1 MIGFFINQKGEH
13 HMSSY
18 ELTIKRI
25 AGLIF
30 AVAIITAILFMPLVK
45 PVLAQQVTMETL
57 LDRIQIEDLLTNY
70 YYDLSRSNAHEL
82 SEYFTED
89 ALLDVDGT
97 IAKGRAEIGKLYQSP
112 EPASK
117 EPAPA
122 PSRRM
127 HMLLTNPIIKIKG
140 NTATAHVI
148 WTGVMNEGIGKLP
161 QVVEQGR
168 EDTELV
174 KQNGKWLIKR
184 RYITADG
191 RMPNRFDTNY
201 KPRENPL
208 EQSE

>member
-1 MIGFFINQKGEH
+1 
-13 HMSSY
+13 MSSN
-18 ELTIKRI
+18 ELTVKCA
-25 AGLIF
+25 AGLIR
-30 AVAIITAILFMPLVK
+30 AVAIITAILLMPLVK

-57 LDRIQIEDLLTNY
+57 LDRIQIEDILTRY

-82 SEYFTED
+82 SEFFTED

-97 IAKGRAEIGKLYQSP
+97 IARGRAEIAKLYQN
-112 EPASK
+112 PAPNPK
-117 EPAPA
+117 EPAQA
-122 PSRRM
+122 PGRRM
-127 HMLLTNPIIKIKG
+127 HMLLTNPIIEING
-140 NTATAHVI
+140 NTAAAHVI

-161 QVVEQGR
+161 QIVEQGR

-191 RMPNRFDTNY
+191 RMPNRFDKNY

-208 EQSE
+208 EQ

>member
-1 MIGFFINQKGEH
+1 MSRNQLAVHGGA
-13 HMSSY
+13 
-18 ELTIKRI
+18 RI
-25 AGLIF
+25 LYAIAVSAAVLLISF
-30 AVAIITAILFMPLVK
+30 TQ
-45 PVLAQQVTMETL
+45 PVVAQQVTAETL
-57 LDRIQIEDLLTNY
+57 LDRIQIEDLLTRY

-82 SEYFTED
+82 SEFFAED

-97 IAKGRAEIGKLYQSP
+97 IAKGRAEIAKLYQN
-112 EPASK
+112 PAPNPK

-122 PSRRM
+122 PARRM
-127 HMLLTNPIIKIKG
+127 HMLLNNPIIKIDG
-140 NTATAHVI
+140 NSATAHLI

-184 RYITADG
+184 RYISTDG
-191 RMPNRFDTNY
+191 RMPNRFDKNF

-208 EQSE
+208 EQK